1 MSTLC
6 LTRRNDSGA
15 KEVQRVEQNRRK
27 DFSLLLLPLLAVAST
42 APEPFERFD
51 GSVVEPDEWT
61 DGDDGDNMQVLSE
74 HIAEESVDLI
84 YLDPPFNSKRD
95 YNFPAF
101 FTHAYL
107 RLICPGFGTSRNS
120 HRLRSS
126 GNSLK
131 FSKLKK
137 V

>member
-1 MSTLC
+1 M
-6 LTRRNDSGA
+6 N
-15 KEVQRVEQNRRK
+15 
-27 DFSLLLLPLLAVAST
+27 
-42 APEPFERFD
+42 
-51 GSVVEPDEWT
+51 
-61 DGDDGDNMQVLSE
+61 
-74 HIAEESVDLI
+74 LI

-101 FTHAYL
+101 HPRARL